1 MLTVRNGGTQPVK
14 LSQVVVNDAIWDFEA
29 EPDRTIPRL
38 GSATV
43 TIPYSW
49 VEGEAYEIVLIT
61 STGTTFDAEVPVAV
75 LTPQFSG
82 ETFWSYALI
91 GTYVGVIPVALGLLW
106 YPFLRRLGSAGMNF
120 VLAMTV
126 GLLAFLV
133 IDTLEEAME
142 VAAELPGVFSGVP
155 LVVLLTLLTLLGLVG
170 MERLLRRGSR
180 GGEPARHLLPDSPR
194 DRAAQPGGGAGH
206 RGGVRPRG
214 GGPGSVPGRG
224 LHAAQHHRGGRH
236 RRANPEGEAAAGA
249 LPVAGAARRGPAIV
263 GTWIG
268 GFAFSNLLAA
278 IFLAVGAGAILQ
290 VIYEVTRLLLKDSG
304 RSKRPCPLRPRA
316 PHRRSRHERHT
327 PVGGGVEGEE
337 SFRRR
342 GPQGGQVVEAVLPGE
357 TVTARAAHASLKG
370 HRKGLARLWPF
381 LGPAFIAAVAYVDPG
396 NFATNIAGGAQLRV
410 HAPVGDPDRE
420 PHGDAHPVDV
430 GQAGDRHG
438 QEPPEVCRE
447 RFPRPVTL
455 GLWVQAEVI
464 AMATDLAEFIG
475 AALALNLLSASR
487 SSRLG
492 LMTAV
497 GAFGILEL
505 QRRGFRPWRRRSP
518 PWSG

>member
-1 MLTVRNGGTQPVK
+1 MGREGRGPVWILLGLLPLLGLGVLLAFIVLNGAGVGRQDAPPVEDLSVQRVALPTESEFVLTVRNGGTQPVK

-133 IDTLEEAME
+133 IDTLEEALE

-170 MERLLRRGSR
+170 MERLLRRGREEASR
-180 GGEPARHLLPDSPR
+180 LGTSYRIALGI
-194 DRAAQPGGGAGH
+194 
-206 RGGVRPRG
+206 
-214 GGPGSVPGRG
+214 G
-224 LHAAQHHRGGRH
+224 LHNLGEGLAIGAAF
-236 RRANPEGEAAAGA
+236 ALGEAALGA
-249 LPVAGAARRGPAIV
+249 FLVVGFTLHNITEGVGIAAPILKERPGLVHFLWLALLGGGPAIV

-278 IFLAVGAGAILQ
+278 IFLAVGAGAIMQ
-290 VIYEVTRLLLKDSG
+290 VIYEVTRLLLKDTG
-304 RSKRPCPLRPRA
+304 RSK
-316 PHRRSRHERHT
+316 S
-327 PVGGGVEGEE
+327 
-337 SFRRR
+337 
-342 GPQGGQVVEAVLPGE
+342 
-357 TVTARAAHASLKG
+357 
-370 HRKGLARLWPF
+370 
-381 LGPAFIAAVAYVDPG
+381 PA
-396 NFATNIAGGAQLRV
+396 
-410 HAPVGDPDRE
+410 
-420 PHGDAHPVDV
+420 
-430 GQAGDRHG
+430 
-438 QEPPEVCRE
+438 
-447 RFPRPVTL
+447 
-455 GLWVQAEVI
+455 
-464 AMATDLAEFIG
+464 
-475 AALALNLLSASR
+475 LSAPN
-487 SSRLG
+487 LG
-492 LMTAV
+492 GLLTGVAVMYATALLV
-497 GAFGILEL
+497 
-505 QRRGFRPWRRRSP
+505 SV
-518 PWSG
+518 

>member
-1 MLTVRNGGTQPVK
+1 MGREGRGPVWILLGLLPLLGLGVLLAFIVLNGAGVGRQDAPPVEDLSVQRVALPTESEFVLTVRNGGTQPVK

-133 IDTLEEAME
+133 IDTLEEALE
-142 VAAELPGVFSGVP
+142 IAAELPGVFSGVP

-170 MERLLRRGSR
+170 MERLLRRGREEASR
-180 GGEPARHLLPDSPR
+180 LGTSYRIALGIGLHNLGEGLAIG
-194 DRAAQPGGGAGH
+194 AAFALGEAALGAFLVVGFTLH
-206 RGGVRPRG
+206 NITEGVGIAAPILKERPRLAHFLWLALLG
-214 GGPGSVPGRG
+214 GGP
-224 LHAAQHHRGGRH
+224 
-236 RRANPEGEAAAGA
+236 
-249 LPVAGAARRGPAIV
+249 AIL

-304 RSKRPCPLRPRA
+304 RSK
-316 PHRRSRHERHT
+316 S
-327 PVGGGVEGEE
+327 
-337 SFRRR
+337 
-342 GPQGGQVVEAVLPGE
+342 
-357 TVTARAAHASLKG
+357 
-370 HRKGLARLWPF
+370 
-381 LGPAFIAAVAYVDPG
+381 PA
-396 NFATNIAGGAQLRV
+396 
-410 HAPVGDPDRE
+410 
-420 PHGDAHPVDV
+420 
-430 GQAGDRHG
+430 
-438 QEPPEVCRE
+438 
-447 RFPRPVTL
+447 
-455 GLWVQAEVI
+455 
-464 AMATDLAEFIG
+464 
-475 AALALNLLSASR
+475 LSAPN
-487 SSRLG
+487 LG
-492 LMTAV
+492 GLLTGVAVMYATALLV
-497 GAFGILEL
+497 
-505 QRRGFRPWRRRSP
+505 SV
-518 PWSG
+518 

>member
-1 MLTVRNGGTQPVK
+1 MGREGRGPVWILLGLLPLLGLGVLLAFIVLNGAGVGRQDAPPVEDLSVQRVALPTESEFVLTVRNGGTQPVK
-14 LSQVVVNDAIWDFEA
+14 LSQVVVNDAIWDFDA

-133 IDTLEEAME
+133 IDTLEEALE
-142 VAAELPGVFSGVP
+142 IAAELPGVFSGVP

-170 MERLLRRGSR
+170 MERLLRRGREEASR
-180 GGEPARHLLPDSPR
+180 LGTSYRIALGI
-194 DRAAQPGGGAGH
+194 
-206 RGGVRPRG
+206 
-214 GGPGSVPGRG
+214 G
-224 LHAAQHHRGGRH
+224 LHNLGEGLAIGAAF
-236 RRANPEGEAAAGA
+236 ALGEAALGA
-249 LPVAGAARRGPAIV
+249 FLVVGFTLHNITEGVGIAAPILKEKPRLAHFLWLALLGGGPAIV

-290 VIYEVTRLLLKDSG
+290 VIYEVTRLLLKDTG
-304 RSKRPCPLRPRA
+304 RSK
-316 PHRRSRHERHT
+316 S
-327 PVGGGVEGEE
+327 
-337 SFRRR
+337 
-342 GPQGGQVVEAVLPGE
+342 
-357 TVTARAAHASLKG
+357 
-370 HRKGLARLWPF
+370 
-381 LGPAFIAAVAYVDPG
+381 PA
-396 NFATNIAGGAQLRV
+396 
-410 HAPVGDPDRE
+410 
-420 PHGDAHPVDV
+420 
-430 GQAGDRHG
+430 
-438 QEPPEVCRE
+438 
-447 RFPRPVTL
+447 
-455 GLWVQAEVI
+455 
-464 AMATDLAEFIG
+464 
-475 AALALNLLSASR
+475 LSAPN
-487 SSRLG
+487 LG
-492 LMTAV
+492 GLLTGVAVMYATALLV
-497 GAFGILEL
+497 
-505 QRRGFRPWRRRSP
+505 SV
-518 PWSG
+518 

>member
-1 MLTVRNGGTQPVK
+1 MGREGRGPVWILLGLLPLLGLGVLLAFIVLNGAGVGRQDAPPVEDLSVQRVALPTESEFVLTVRNGGTQPVK

-133 IDTLEEAME
+133 IDTLEEALE
-142 VAAELPGVFSGVP
+142 IAAELPGVFSGVP

-170 MERLLRRGSR
+170 MERLLRRGREEASR
-180 GGEPARHLLPDSPR
+180 LGTSYRIALGI
-194 DRAAQPGGGAGH
+194 
-206 RGGVRPRG
+206 
-214 GGPGSVPGRG
+214 G
-224 LHAAQHHRGGRH
+224 LHNLGEGLAIGAAF
-236 RRANPEGEAAAGA
+236 ALGEAALGA
-249 LPVAGAARRGPAIV
+249 FLVVGFTLHNITEGVGIAAPILRERPRLVHFLWLALLGGGPAIV

-290 VIYEVTRLLLKDSG
+290 VIYEVTRLLLKDTG
-304 RSKRPCPLRPRA
+304 RSK
-316 PHRRSRHERHT
+316 S
-327 PVGGGVEGEE
+327 
-337 SFRRR
+337 
-342 GPQGGQVVEAVLPGE
+342 
-357 TVTARAAHASLKG
+357 
-370 HRKGLARLWPF
+370 
-381 LGPAFIAAVAYVDPG
+381 PA
-396 NFATNIAGGAQLRV
+396 
-410 HAPVGDPDRE
+410 
-420 PHGDAHPVDV
+420 
-430 GQAGDRHG
+430 
-438 QEPPEVCRE
+438 
-447 RFPRPVTL
+447 
-455 GLWVQAEVI
+455 
-464 AMATDLAEFIG
+464 
-475 AALALNLLSASR
+475 LSAPN
-487 SSRLG
+487 LG
-492 LMTAV
+492 GLLTGVAVMYATALLV
-497 GAFGILEL
+497 
-505 QRRGFRPWRRRSP
+505 SV
-518 PWSG
+518 